1 MFVQLKHQSASDLV
15 EGGKL
20 VQWTKRMDESR
31 GAIEVM
37 DLKRQKK
44 KNGDRKISGIKATP
58 IG

>member
-44 KNGDRKISGIKATP
+44 NGDRKNSGIKATP

>member
-44 KNGDRKISGIKATP
+44 KTETGRSVELKQRR
-58 IG
+58 